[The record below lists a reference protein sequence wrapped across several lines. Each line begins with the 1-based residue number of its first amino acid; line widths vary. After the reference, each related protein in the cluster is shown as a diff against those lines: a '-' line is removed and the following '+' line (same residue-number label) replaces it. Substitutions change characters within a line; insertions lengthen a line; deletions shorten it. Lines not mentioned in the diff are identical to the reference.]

1 MPEGVRVVERA
12 GAVFAAHRL
21 PEQTGGVHNGAIDDG
36 TRNITKQPNSGLY
49 DAHGHGFICKRRER
63 ESLEGSK

>member
-21 PEQTGGVHNGAIDDG
+21 PEQTSRVHNGAIDDG

-49 DAHGHGFICKRRER
+49 DAHGHGFIYEGREKGELRRV
-63 ESLEGSK
+63 